1 MSDERT
7 LEFFS
12 LIGPTHK
19 IQTFEG
25 LCTWFKLLW
34 KTTKSHSLIKLS
46 NKLQRIPISRIFH
59 GYFCLQAVLPTSNCN
74 FHILIRLAL
83 WNKFFEIGLKEL
95 VTLVCK
101 GGPRKAWSSWSTF
114 SALPGSWKICQ
125 FWPKM
130 LQFQPSIQLEKNN
143 TSSTKIS
150 SKDEYLKSNPPIFVQ
165 LKNAQ
170 NSSKVI

>member
-46 NKLQRIPISRIFH
+46 SKLQRIPISRIFH
-59 GYFCLQAVLPTSNCN
+59 GYFWLQAVLPTSNFN
-74 FHILIRLAL
+74 FQRFDILHDMNSL
-83 WNKFFEIGLKEL
+83 KF
-95 VTLVCK
+95 
-101 GGPRKAWSSWSTF
+101 
-114 SALPGSWKICQ
+114 
-125 FWPKM
+125 
-130 LQFQPSIQLEKNN
+130 
-143 TSSTKIS
+143 
-150 SKDEYLKSNPPIFVQ
+150 D
-165 LKNAQ
+165 
-170 NSSKVI
+170 